1 MTRQVEAEHRI
12 SADPMKRCCV
22 GASSGGI
29 AAMNVAW
36 YTAGRPRGFN
46 RVISHVGSFTNIRG
60 AHNMPYLVRTT
71 ARRPLTVF
79 LQVITAS
86 SASWMGGL

>member
-1 MTRQVEAEHRI
+1 MVTRQVEAEHRI

-46 RVISHVGSFTNIRG
+46 RVVSHVGCQGATHRG
-60 AHNMPYLVRTT
+60 VRG
-71 ARRPLTVF
+71 LT
-79 LQVITAS
+79 
-86 SASWMGGL
+86 